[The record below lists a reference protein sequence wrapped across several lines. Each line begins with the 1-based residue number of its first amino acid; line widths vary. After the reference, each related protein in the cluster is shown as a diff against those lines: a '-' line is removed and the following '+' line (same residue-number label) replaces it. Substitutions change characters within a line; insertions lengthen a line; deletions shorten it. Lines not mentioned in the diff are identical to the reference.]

1 MEGIAGLQPYV
12 TPVPLVV
19 LGLAQL
25 ASLLAFA
32 GLMLGRKRPIP
43 GWRAVEPGGMH
54 WFCFLGS
61 WVFATV
67 LSWVWLF
74 VGSARNDAE
83 AQMRYL
89 LILAL
94 VFGIAAAFTGFY
106 MLMLRRKALRWR
118 GTSIRWRKGG
128 RDLEEDMRDFEAWR
142 RPVSGLFHLRFSAG
156 TILKLDMYARNAEE
170 LAVAI
175 SERNKGKFEFI

>member
-12 TPVPLVV
+12 TAVPLVV

-25 ASLLAFA
+25 ATLLAFA
-32 GLMLGRKRPIP
+32 GLMFGRPRPIP
-43 GWRAVEPGGMH
+43 GWRTVDAGGMH

-74 VGSARNDAE
+74 VGSARGDAE
-83 AQMRYL
+83 HQMRIL
-89 LILAL
+89 LGLAL
-94 VFGIAAAFTGFY
+94 VFAITAPFTGFY
-106 MLMLRRKALRWR
+106 MIMLRRKALRWR

-128 RDLEEDMRDFEAWR
+128 RDFEEDMRDFEAWR
-142 RPVSGLFHLRFSAG
+142 HPLSGLLHLRFGDG
-156 TILKLDMYARNAEE
+156 TILKLDMYARNVED